1 MLLSP
6 RPFFV
11 LDSVSVSRLLLFI
24 ADCNFS
30 LKIKCKPDVM
40 LFITAMLIKTF
51 APIRLSTLGGC
62 WRWRV

>member
-1 MLLSP
+1 VLLSP

-30 LKIKCKPDVM
+30 LKIDYHIIFP
-40 LFITAMLIKTF
+40 
-51 APIRLSTLGGC
+51 LSA
-62 WRWRV
+62 VD

>member
-1 MLLSP
+1 MPWLAGFFLVQGLCVLLSP

-30 LKIKCKPDVM
+30 LKIDYHIIFP
-40 LFITAMLIKTF
+40 
-51 APIRLSTLGGC
+51 LSA
-62 WRWRV
+62 VD